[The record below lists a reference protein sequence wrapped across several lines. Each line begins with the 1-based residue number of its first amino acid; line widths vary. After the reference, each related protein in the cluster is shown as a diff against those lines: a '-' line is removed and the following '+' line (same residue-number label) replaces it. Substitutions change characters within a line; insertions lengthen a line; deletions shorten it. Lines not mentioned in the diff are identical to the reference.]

1 MTATILIVDQIISE
15 NKRVMKKIIKFSLS
29 NSAKYYSKDNI
40 LHFLK
45 SPSSWLWKNVQVHW
59 IWAKF
64 DPNMSKQAQNLC
76 IDASVDQFWKELKFL
91 KSFAI
96 SRSLLKC
103 FKNQNKLRICANF
116 VYFPFTQFSMLSPY
130 FFILLNSKFFAG
142 VNQSQQ
148 NSKNCWCFNYAY

>member
-1 MTATILIVDQIISE
+1 MGQLHWSCIHDTSYQHCACIHDVNCQYCACIKDISCQFCACE
-15 NKRVMKKIIKFSLS
+15 HNTNHLYCLCS
-29 NSAKYYSKDNI
+29 NYAVVTNTKVK
-40 LHFLK
+40 
-45 SPSSWLWKNVQVHW
+45 
-59 IWAKF
+59 
-64 DPNMSKQAQNLC
+64 KQAQNLC
-76 IDASVDQFWKELKFL
+76 IDASVEQFWKELKVF

-130 FFILLNSKFFAG
+130 FFKLLNSKFFAG

-148 NSKNCWCFNYAY
+148 NSKNCWCFNCAN